1 MEDFGLWDVIV
12 SIFWFTLLMTWV
24 WMIIAILGDIFRD
37 RELNGARKALWTA
50 FIVIIPWLGALCYIF
65 ARGNSM
71 NERTMQARRDQEA
84 QMRSFVQES
93 VGTTG
98 ASVSDELRELV
109 QLRDNGVLTVAEY
122 EQAKAKVLT

>member
-37 RELNGARKALWTA
+37 RELNGARKAMWTA
-50 FIVIIPWLGALCYIF
+50 FIVIVPWLGALCYIF
-65 ARGNSM
+65 ARGDSM
-71 NERTMQARRDQEA
+71 NDRTMQARRDQEA

-109 QLRDNGVLTVAEY
+109 QLRDSGVLTVAEY

>member
-37 RELNGARKALWTA
+37 RELNGARKAMWTA

-109 QLRDNGVLTVAEY
+109 QLRDSGVLTVAEY